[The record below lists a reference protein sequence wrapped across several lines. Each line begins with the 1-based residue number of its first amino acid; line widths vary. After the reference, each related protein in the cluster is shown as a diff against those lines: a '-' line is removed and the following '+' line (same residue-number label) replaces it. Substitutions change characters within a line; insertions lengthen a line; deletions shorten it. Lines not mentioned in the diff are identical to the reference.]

1 VKTHSSRDLREQ
13 RLGYQAKTSQ
23 GTSTGICV
31 LKSEG
36 GKSIEK
42 KLWQAQFIAQLT
54 ELDQV
59 SLSILT
65 LQNYYQF
72 VVCFDYFQ
80 KLKFLYFWILGSQWI
95 RTRSG
100 WRSSESESTVE
111 ESPPDREEVK
121 ELLAS
126 HVTKQWH
133 KQCLVQ
139 AQGIKG
145 APRTSKNVENISNN
159 NF

>member
-1 VKTHSSRDLREQ
+1 MKIKLIRRFNHKKIPEKSR
-13 RLGYQAKTSQ
+13 
-23 GTSTGICV
+23 IM
-31 LKSEG
+31 
-36 GKSIEK
+36 I
-42 KLWQAQFIAQLT
+42 F
-54 ELDQV
+54 
-59 SLSILT
+59 
-65 LQNYYQF
+65 
-72 VVCFDYFQ
+72 
-80 KLKFLYFWILGSQWI
+80 LGSQWI

-121 ELLAS
+121 ELLSS

-145 APRTSKNVENISNN
+145 APRMIKKI
-159 NF
+159 NFL

>member
-1 VKTHSSRDLREQ
+1 MIYS
-13 RLGYQAKTSQ
+13 
-23 GTSTGICV
+23 
-31 LKSEG
+31 
-36 GKSIEK
+36 
-42 KLWQAQFIAQLT
+42 
-54 ELDQV
+54 
-59 SLSILT
+59 
-65 LQNYYQF
+65 
-72 VVCFDYFQ
+72 
-80 KLKFLYFWILGSQWI
+80 GSQWI

-121 ELLAS
+121 ELLSS

-145 APRTSKNVENISNN
+145 APRKSKKVLFVVRYSSVASGRKWESFVSSNFDQN
-159 NF
+159 DARIWLHNARRSSSKDEFSKRPRRPREIQLYSGCRPFFHQRPAAFTFWMRDKKITRDLLDGDW